1 MEIKREQILL
11 SLQSALLGEIYNS
24 IRAIVFKY
32 EANNRYFLLRYY
44 LDREPNDDDFEN
56 VEIVITEFISN
67 FKFTDFNKTKAECK
81 HTTLPLSHLDIMD
94 GIVYCRKEN

>member
-1 MEIKREQILL
+1 MEIKKEQILL
-11 SLQSALLGEIYNS
+11 ALQSALLGEIYSS

-32 EANNRYFLLRYY
+32 EANNHYFLLRYY

-67 FKFTDFNKTKAECK
+67 FKFTDFDKTKGECK
-81 HTTLPLSHLDIMD
+81 YTTLPLSNLDVMD